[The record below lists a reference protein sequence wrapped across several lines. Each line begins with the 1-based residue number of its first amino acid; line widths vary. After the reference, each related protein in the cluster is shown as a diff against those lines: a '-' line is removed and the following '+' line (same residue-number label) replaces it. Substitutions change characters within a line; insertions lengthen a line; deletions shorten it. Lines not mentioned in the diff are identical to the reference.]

1 MPPEARGL
9 LASDF
14 RIFDNGTEQK
24 INYLQESDSPFRD
37 ANRQWF
43 FSPDIRGTWGDFVSV
58 DATFSPPLSTYVIGY
73 IPAPFQ
79 GEDCHTIRVTAG
91 DNDVILNRDDY
102 CNTDGG
108 DAVTAEGRKLTA
120 QMENFAK
127 SSSHGSIKVSSRA
140 FVFWSSGVLSL
151 IGDNPGT
158 GIGSESASHAPN
170 FTYLVVVH
178 DSRAPATI
186 QIATEYELWTKRWD
200 YPCPSNNPA
209 LYVLGVVYKA
219 NGEVAARF
227 RDSYPCRMP
236 FAHLFVGRPAYVP
249 IPGRFYTQVELRPG
263 DYDVHVVVSDGSRF
277 GQARA
282 PLRVNPIDSQALS
295 ISDIALNGI
304 LRDASLLLQDV
315 AIVSPAPVLPTPL
328 VSKEVQFIPE
338 AEAKLKKKG
347 SLPLYFEV
355 YEPLLADR
363 SAEVYFRLKIT
374 DLKTG
379 SLVVNGEQMSA
390 ARYVIPGNVV
400 IPIALKVDTDKLRGG
415 SYELGIQA
423 SDSAGRETEWR
434 MAKFE
439 IK

>member
-1 MPPEARGL
+1 M
-9 LASDF
+9 
-14 RIFDNGTEQK
+14 
-24 INYLQESDSPFRD
+24 
-37 ANRQWF
+37 
-43 FSPDIRGTWGDFVSV
+43 
-58 DATFSPPLSTYVIGY
+58 
-73 IPAPFQ
+73 
-79 GEDCHTIRVTAG
+79 
-91 DNDVILNRDDY
+91 
-102 CNTDGG
+102 
-108 DAVTAEGRKLTA
+108 
-120 QMENFAK
+120 
-127 SSSHGSIKVSSRA
+127 
-140 FVFWSSGVLSL
+140 
-151 IGDNPGT
+151 
-158 GIGSESASHAPN
+158 
-170 FTYLVVVH
+170 
-178 DSRAPATI
+178 
-186 QIATEYELWTKRWD
+186 
-200 YPCPSNNPA
+200 
-209 LYVLGVVYKA
+209 
-219 NGEVAARF
+219 
-227 RDSYPCRMP
+227 
-236 FAHLFVGRPAYVP
+236 P

-390 ARYVIPGNVV
+390 ARYVIPGNV
-400 IPIALKVDTDKLRGG
+400 
-415 SYELGIQA
+415 S
-423 SDSAGRETEWR
+423 
-434 MAKFE
+434 
-439 IK
+439 